1 MVGKTGLLAITL
13 LGLSAFGGCETM
25 YGRGQCPGGCCG
37 GSCATGSTYAAPQA
51 PHRADMF
58 PARPQA
64 PTAVAVAQSK

>member
-37 GSCATGSTYAAPQA
+37 GSCATGSTYAAPQSGYV
-51 PHRADMF
+51 PSSPV
-58 PARPQA
+58 PAYGDGSG
-64 PTAVAVAQSK
+64 TK